1 MLPWALTE
9 FDRQKLL
16 EFNRQYP
23 MFDADRLVVKP
34 NPVCVPS
41 GPVNPWGDRKNQM
54 LFAGRL
60 EELKGL
66 RTVLEAWRLLGDAAP
81 ALLVAGG
88 GPPR

>member
-1 MLPWALTE
+1 
-9 FDRQKLL
+9 
-16 EFNRQYP
+16 
-23 MFDADRLVVKP
+23 
-34 NPVCVPS
+34 
-41 GPVNPWGDRKNQM
+41 M